1 VTTTPSPQL
10 PWYAAIDLVA
20 SQLAPT
26 AARRW
31 LDGCLSTG
39 PVPARHRRE
48 VREVGCEFTREAT
61 AHARVG
67 DPLLLEIDIVGP
79 IARLSVTGP
88 ARTARLGVRTMEML
102 RSAFEWGVDHTPGGG
117 RRIWCH
123 VQIAA

>member
-1 VTTTPSPQL
+1 VTTTPSPPL

-31 LDGCLSTG
+31 LDSCMSAGS
-39 PVPARHRRE
+39 VPARHRQELRDL
-48 VREVGCEFTREAT
+48 GCELAREAA

-67 DPLLLEIDIVGP
+67 DPLLLEIDVVGP

-88 ARTARLGVRTMEML
+88 SPAARLGVRTMEML
-102 RSAFEWGVDHTPGGG
+102 RSADEWGMDHLPGGG

-123 VQIAA
+123 VQIAV